1 MAVIQ
6 LKRTEVASQ
15 QPNSADLDVGELAV
29 NLTDG
34 KLYSKRSNGSVI
46 ELLGGTAG
54 DINISNIT
62 HDGVYVQGIPSF
74 NTKQYILHGTTTT
87 DAETELLLTGA
98 MRIPVALDTTCFYE
112 VSLVARRTDAAGQ
125 SGSWHLK
132 GCADNFSDSV
142 ADVGDIY
149 EISVAQDNL
158 DWAVDIRASDAYNAL
173 SVYVTGSGS
182 HTVRWTALVKTI
194 EVGQ

>member
-15 QPNSADLDVGELAV
+15 QPNSDDLDVGELAV

-112 VSLVARRTDAAGQ
+112 VL
-125 SGSWHLK
+125 W
-132 GCADNFSDSV
+132 
-142 ADVGDIY
+142 
-149 EISVAQDNL
+149 
-158 DWAVDIRASDAYNAL
+158 
-173 SVYVTGSGS
+173 
-182 HTVRWTALVKTI
+182 
-194 EVGQ
+194 

>member
-112 VSLVARRTDAAGQ
+112 VSLVARRTDTPGQ